1 MSKIR
6 YWYRPESPWI
16 EIMETEQNPC
26 GCCKNLI
33 NVTKKHWPYNP
44 SKGNSRYCFYSEFL
58 TENLTDYFENYG
70 WKELK

>member
-6 YWYRPESPWI
+6 HWYRPKSPWI

-26 GCCKNLI
+26 GCCKNLVAVKI
-33 NVTKKHWPYNP
+33 KHWPYNH
-44 SKGNSRYCFYSEFL
+44 SKGNSHYCFYLDKKETL
-58 TENLTDYFENYG
+58 TKRLNGGG